1 MRVTLPYPDSRL
13 SPNARLHWAQKSKL
27 VKSARQAAF
36 VLSRHAGVTPAETVG
51 QIDVSITMYA
61 PDRRA
66 RDFDNA
72 IASLKA
78 SLDGLAD
85 ALRVDDNRFRL
96 SFAWGEP
103 CKPGRVEIVIGE
115 KA

>member
-66 RDFDNA
+66 ATSITLSPRSRRA
-72 IASLKA
+72 LTAWLMPCASMTTASACPLPGASPASLGG
-78 SLDGLAD
+78 S
-85 ALRVDDNRFRL
+85 R
-96 SFAWGEP
+96 S
-103 CKPGRVEIVIGE
+103 
-115 KA
+115 

>member
-1 MRVTLPYPDSRL
+1 LTCRSPCTRL
-13 SPNARLHWAQKSKL
+13 T
-27 VKSARQAAF
+27 
-36 VLSRHAGVTPAETVG
+36 AG
-51 QIDVSITMYA
+51 
-61 PDRRA
+61 